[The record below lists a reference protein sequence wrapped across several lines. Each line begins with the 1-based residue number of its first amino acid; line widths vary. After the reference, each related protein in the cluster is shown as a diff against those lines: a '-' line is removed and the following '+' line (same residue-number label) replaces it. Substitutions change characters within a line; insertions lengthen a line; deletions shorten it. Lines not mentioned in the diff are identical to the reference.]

1 MTPCY
6 ASPCCEIQDGPG
18 CADLTN
24 EAYAQ
29 CVGDIDA
36 HCVTTQWDQQ
46 CINEAMK
53 DCGLRCPKPPV
64 VVVTESPTMRP
75 TRAPTMAPTTAAP
88 TKAPTT
94 KPPTDSTCTDDTFWT
109 SSFLFE
115 GCAAYSIDDA
125 SCDSLKDGSS
135 DGGSCNYC
143 YCNGGFPTASSPAD
157 SGPDSSGDTV
167 SAGVAC
173 PTACQTC
180 ESVDDRYECPAPR
193 SRRSGRGDPR
203 APGVASTGRGG
214 RSSSTRGGG
223 GR

>member
-6 ASPCCEIQDGPG
+6 ASPCCEVQEGKG
-18 CADLTN
+18 CADSTN

-36 HCVTTQWDQQ
+36 HCVNVQWDQQ
-46 CINEAMK
+46 CIDEAK
-53 DCGLRCPKPPV
+53 RECGLLCPVPPV
-64 VVVTESPTMRP
+64 VVMTPSPTKRP

-88 TKAPTT
+88 TTAPTT
-94 KPPTDSTCTDDTFWT
+94 KPPTDSTCTDDTLWT

-125 SCDSLKDGSS
+125 SCDSLKDGSTS
-135 DGGSCNYC
+135 GGSCNYC

-180 ESVDDRYECPAPR
+180 ESVDDRFECPAPR
-193 SRRSGRGDPR
+193 FRRGSKDTRSPRVVPTGRGGGRSGR
-203 APGVASTGRGG
+203 STGRGG
-214 RSSSTRGGG
+214 R
-223 GR
+223 